1 MSSHISTVLAIKGQ
15 GGSRHKPQIWVEY
28 RLRHHLP
35 RFLHPAQSSKPKSI
49 KTKLK
54 ASLSPSLLIKYR
66 SNLVFFFGSAR
77 RKIGLSSIGIKMGR
91 NLKEKLREIALLG
104 SAFALIIPKKLSFL
118 TSSSSI
124 FESRIPREKEI
135 GLRAS
140 NSTIKK

>member
-1 MSSHISTVLAIKGQ
+1 MSSHISTVLAIRGQ
-15 GGSRHKPQIWVEY
+15 GGSPHKPQIWVEY

-91 NLKEKLREIALLG
+91 NSKEKLREIVLLG

-124 FESRIPREKEI
+124 FESRIPRGKEI
-135 GLRAS
+135 GLRAN